1 MTMELRLP
9 SFWVCLVV
17 ACLATSP
24 VVSAQNPREITRFC
38 ESKDMPVT
46 LAVNAPAEL
55 RSISFFSS
63 SNNEGSLGDMILAN
77 TGDKPIIHAVV
88 VTDFLDRD
96 GTRLLT
102 MPFFFRDDTRLDEEM
117 KNNFREETDWMPP
130 GLAARRTGITH
141 GVLSHAIRP
150 RESWEIAGISDI
162 LLTTCPARVRVTL
175 LASHYSDGTVF
186 VDSSP
191 DLHLEPVI
199 DMSWA
204 INSEWGALRF
214 SLHESPVAPG
224 SDVLAKLRIAADG
237 CPIVQATDKDSAIT
251 SWLQQV
257 VSSLSFVPA
266 MDSGRNRDKRC
277 HSSNTTFEIPNQTI
291 DGRRVS
297 CLRLFSFSQL
307 SRATNSIRFLC
318 QNRISGRTW
327 RSCS

>member
-1 MTMELRLP
+1 
-9 SFWVCLVV
+9 
-17 ACLATSP
+17 
-24 VVSAQNPREITRFC
+24 
-38 ESKDMPVT
+38 MPVT

-63 SNNEGSLGDMILAN
+63 SNNEGSLGDLTLTN

-266 MDSGRNRDKRC
+266 MDSGRNRDEEMPLLKHYLRD
-277 HSSNTTFEIPNQTI
+277 SKPDYRWATGKLPPALLVLTIIPSNEF
-291 DGRRVS
+291 D
-297 CLRLFSFSQL
+297 SFLVPESDQRKDL
-307 SRATNSIRFLC
+307 ALVFLNGFPITA
-318 QNRISGRTW
+318 QPTGSG
-327 RSCS
+327 CPH